1 MTYLANLR
9 KLGVKSTVLGSSLA
23 LVACG
28 GGGSDGYYGGSSN
41 SSNNNSS
48 NNNSNNSSTDSST
61 VAESIDIKLKD
72 TSGATIQQ
80 ANDNSVVQ
88 IAVQVLNADKGGIAN
103 KQVRLAISDSDN
115 LGVTSK
121 TSLVTT
127 GDNGFAIFEVS
138 IPTLIASSGKVQL
151 TAVVDGT
158 TIKQSYTLNI
168 KKTSTIVSNYNLN
181 IQQGVVLNLPKG
193 SADITAIV
201 TDKNGG
207 VKAGESI
214 TLTLP
219 QEMQGKFS
227 ISTGS
232 NISTDS
238 QGKAKFTIVANS
250 DLSSDDIQKFVSTSQ
265 SLSFKLIDENKAEKT
280 VSGSITFKDTS
291 QVVQKLE
298 LIKADAPIV
307 AQNGTTTVKV
317 RAKNS
322 NDVALANKKVKL
334 VFTDKSDAY
343 GVTID
348 QTEAVTDA
356 NGYAVFTLKANSSY
370 PVALTQQ
377 GINLKAIYSDNSEIF
392 AQDTI
397 SVITADT
404 SATDQLALQRLEI
417 ASSYTV
423 NAQNDTVTI
432 RVKGINNKGEAATKG
447 KLTLNLNN
455 EANANGV
462 GFDGSSERDFSA
474 SVEGYITYTLHT
486 NAKTDAAVAA
496 LVQAGI
502 TATFKTDN
510 DISQSIKIEVK
521 AKAQADDEVRYL
533 SFDPVKAFDYSQNQN
548 ITITVQANGTKD
560 DGGLSGQTISLKRM
574 GLSDQ
579 QLDALGLKAD
589 GSLIQTTNAEGY
601 ATFKFKYTYA
611 GTDEQKQLALAG
623 VKLLATAANGKTQT
637 LSLNFKEPTAS
648 SEIALESLNIDTDGI
663 KTLEVNKT
671 TTLIVKVNAIGTDGK
686 AFANKGI
693 GLGINTAP
701 LQNGAVIANATQVTD
716 TNGQAIFTINV
727 TPKNTKEIENL
738 IANGLTIVAQ
748 ASGSTISATR
758 SVQLITPP
766 IIIPDL
772 VNLSFTYE
780 PTVSVLGGEVQVK
793 VVATDA
799 SGKTI
804 ANTALAI
811 ALSNLAGSRVSLS
824 DTTLT
829 TNSKGEAVFT
839 VKVAEGQY
847 DANLIKNGIGFAV
860 VGTNQNNGDRVQQ
873 TGIIQVTIPK
883 DSVNLRLTADKNEL
897 ELGKTY
903 QINVAVKDEL
913 GANTGYPVNLSLNT
927 EAIVAGVKL
936 SADSVVTSANGEV
949 PISIII
955 PKDISDS
962 AKSALLSSG
971 IQVKGA
977 ITNPKGEKLETT
989 INFEVAE
996 VLNQNHL
1003 VISSSKSNLNVSGDR
1018 SIITVTLLDKNN
1030 LPVQNQDITLAVNNS
1045 AGIIIGNPGSS
1056 APSNT
1061 SGTPQTL
1068 KTDSQGNAFF
1078 SVAVDGQTVDGDL
1091 LIASGIELTAS
1102 NQDANGAIAKQIAR
1116 LDAFKQ
1122 PTQPAVDLPARYSLR
1137 ISSAKPT
1144 LNVRNDTSDVTV
1156 TLVDQNGGGVAN
1168 QYVML
1173 GIDNFVVNGAIIVG
1187 PSGLTTDA
1195 NGQAVFKIKVDES
1208 ARNTGYSAT
1217 NFATDDLRLS
1227 ASFKE
1232 TGYTNATQVSL
1243 IDIVQAVV
1251 QNPVASIVIG
1261 VNPTE
1266 VGTSSDG
1273 IYYTRNMSVSVVD
1286 KDGKP
1291 LNNQSVTM
1299 DITPTF
1305 YSKGQYVWRNALLQG
1320 TTDGKPQ
1327 WITAGQNYYDLSS
1340 ANVYVKNGVALNN
1353 NSTPDDTSDDFVINL
1368 STTSVRD
1375 CAIGS
1380 LNAITNNEVN
1390 SIPVQVPTFVGG
1402 NGATATY
1409 TTDAQGKFDFVIRYP
1424 KIYARWLNVQI
1435 GASTTVASLPN
1446 RTTYNLGL
1454 PSVNSD
1460 YSTDGSYGP
1469 NLKSPYGINTG
1480 SCP

>member
-1 MTYLANLR
+1 MTYLANLK
-9 KLGVKSTVLGSSLA
+9 KLGVKSTILASSLT

-28 GGGSDGYYGGSSN
+28 GGGSDGYYDN
-41 SSNNNSS
+41 SSNT
-48 NNNSNNSSTDSST
+48 NNNGGGNNSSTDSST

-72 TSGATIQQ
+72 VNGTEIQQ
-80 ANDNSVVQ
+80 VNDNSVVQ
-88 IAVQVLNADKGGIAN
+88 IAVQVLNADKGGISN
-103 KQVRLAISDSDN
+103 KQVRLAISDSDK

-121 TSLVTT
+121 TSLVSTS
-127 GDNGFAIFEVS
+127 DNGIAIFEINV
-138 IPTLIASSGKVQL
+138 PTITGSSGKVQL

-168 KKTSTIVSNYNLN
+168 KKTSTIVSDYNLN

-193 SADITAIV
+193 SADITATV

-214 TLTLP
+214 TLILP
-219 QEMQGKFS
+219 AEMQSKFS
-227 ISTGS
+227 IATGS
-232 NISTDS
+232 NVSTDS

-250 DLSSDDIQKFVSTSQ
+250 DLNTDEIQKFVATSQ
-265 SLSFKLIDENKAEKT
+265 SLSFKLVDENKAEKT
-280 VSGSITFKDTS
+280 VSGSITFKDVS
-291 QVVQKLE
+291 QIVQKLE
-298 LIKADAPIV
+298 IIKADAPIA
-307 AQNGTTTVKV
+307 AQNGTTTIKV

-348 QTEAVTDA
+348 QPEASTDA
-356 NGYAVFTLKANSSY
+356 NGYALFTLKSNSSY

-377 GINLKAIYSDNSEIF
+377 GINLKVIYSDNSEIF
-392 AQDTI
+392 AQDTV

-404 SATDQLALQRLEI
+404 NAADQQALQRLEI

-447 KLTLNLNN
+447 KVKISLNA
-455 EANANGV
+455 EANSNGV
-462 GFDGSSERDFSA
+462 TFTGGDGTANAEQSFDSSGFVTFK
-474 SVEGYITYTLHT
+474 LKT
-486 NAKTDAAVAA
+486 NATTDSAINALVAA
-496 LVQAGI
+496 GI
-502 TATFKTDN
+502 IATFKTDN

-533 SFDPVKAFDYSQNQN
+533 SFDPIKIFDYSQNQN

-611 GTDEQKQLALAG
+611 GTDQQKQLALAG

-716 TNGQAIFTINV
+716 TNGQATFTINV

-772 VNLSFTYE
+772 QTLTFTYE

-793 VVATDA
+793 VIAKDA

-804 ANTALAI
+804 ANTPLAI
-811 ALSNLAGSRVSLS
+811 ALSNLVGSRVSLS

-829 TNSKGEAVFT
+829 TNSKGEATFT

-860 VGTNQNNGDRVQQ
+860 VGTNQNNGDRIQQ
-873 TGIIQVTIPK
+873 TGIIQVAIPK

-913 GANTGYPVNLSLNT
+913 GANTGYPVNLSLNP
-927 EAIVAGVKL
+927 EAIAAGVKL
-936 SADSVVTSANGEV
+936 NADSVVTSANGVV
-949 PISIII
+949 PITVTI

-977 ITNPKGEKLETT
+977 ITNPKGEKLEAT
-989 INFEVAE
+989 INFKVAE
-996 VLNQNHL
+996 AINPNHL
-1003 VISSSKSNLNVSGDR
+1003 VISSSKSNLNISGDR
-1018 SIITVTLLDKNN
+1018 SIITVTLFDKNN

-1045 AGIIIGNPGSS
+1045 AGIVIGNPGSS

-1061 SGTPQTL
+1061 SGAPQTL
-1068 KTDSQGNAFF
+1068 KTDSNGNAFF
-1078 SVAVDGQTVDGDL
+1078 SVAIDGKTVDGDL

-1102 NQDANGAIAKQIAR
+1102 NQDANGAITTQIAR
-1116 LDAFKQ
+1116 LEAFKSSSVSQ
-1122 PTQPAVDLPARYSLR
+1122 PARYSLR

-1156 TLVDQNGGGVAN
+1156 TLVDQNGGGVSN
-1168 QYVML
+1168 QYVTL
-1173 GIDNFVVNGAIIVG
+1173 GIENFVNNGAIIVG
-1187 PSGLTTDA
+1187 PSGLTTDV
-1195 NGQAVFKIKVDES
+1195 NGQAVFKIKVDET
-1208 ARNTGYSAT
+1208 ARNTGYSAA
-1217 NFATDDLRLS
+1217 NFAADDLRLN
-1227 ASFKE
+1227 AGFKE
-1232 TGYTNATQVSL
+1232 AGYTASTQISR

-1266 VGTSSDG
+1266 VGASNDG
-1273 IYYTRNMSVSVVD
+1273 VYYTRNMSVSVTD
-1286 KDGKP
+1286 FDGKP
-1291 LNNQSVTM
+1291 LAKQEVVM
-1299 DITPTF
+1299 DITPTL
-1305 YSKGQYVWRNALLQG
+1305 YVKGQYSWDLVTDALGNQKEDWVIHPSVACVVNASG
-1320 TTDGKPQ
+1320 T
-1327 WITAGQNYYDLSS
+1327 S
-1340 ANVYVKNGVALNN
+1340 
-1353 NSTPDDTSDDFVINL
+1353 
-1368 STTSVRD
+1368 
-1375 CAIGS
+1375 
-1380 LNAITNNEVN
+1380 ITNSQVTN
-1390 SIPVQVPTFVGG
+1390 IPVKVPTFLGQ
-1402 NGATATY
+1402 GATATY
-1409 TTDAQGKFDFVIRYP
+1409 TTDTDGKFDFIIRYP
-1424 KIYARWLNVQI
+1424 KIYAQWLNVQI
-1435 GASTTVASLPN
+1435 GASSTIASLPN
-1446 RTTYNLGL
+1446 RTVYNLGL
-1454 PSVNSD
+1454 PPLKSD

-1469 NLKSPYGINTG
+1469 NLTSPYGTTNT
-1480 SCP
+1480 CP